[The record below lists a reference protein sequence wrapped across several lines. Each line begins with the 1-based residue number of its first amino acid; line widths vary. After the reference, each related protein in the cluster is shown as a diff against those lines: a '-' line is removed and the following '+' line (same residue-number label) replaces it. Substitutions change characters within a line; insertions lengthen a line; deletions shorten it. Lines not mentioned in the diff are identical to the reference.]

1 MTPKRCPRAR
11 RGTAVLAMI
20 AVTAA
25 SALFGEPAS
34 ADPVPVPIPQTALT
48 DRAFG
53 QVAETHLQGADR
65 ITAAVLSAEFVQWHR
80 LHPTATAEQ
89 AQTQLTTRR
98 QLLDD
103 SLTAFDLLL
112 PEQDLLLKSVDI
124 LLGAPGGDTRT
135 SPEITGLIGAVIGKT
150 VEAWDTREELA
161 SGALRTAQ
169 WLRGRDDALATVWSA
184 IRQAAAASAPVA
196 TAWNAVLGEPFGVD
210 ITSGYQEL
218 SQDPGLSHV
227 DLAAILAL
235 QGDPAAFVAAAKQQL
250 AALHA
255 QLLGLS
261 LEIRLEIGENNQK
274 CPPEG
279 PPSAA
284 CTAAAKKAAE
294 DRDKDRQ
301 QTISD
306 IKAGVGMVSTLI
318 GFADPDAGKKSKVIG
333 EAVLTT
339 ISAIS
344 KYAAAITGRGLAG
357 SIFSTATLAM
367 TGNIFGAVM
376 SVVGLFGSSAPSL
389 DSQILAQV
397 KALRDEVRA
406 LGDEMRASFARVEAQ
421 INTVY
426 ANMMAQ
432 FDKLNAA
439 IAGNTAQI
447 TLVQQQVAQLGLRL
461 EDIAAT
467 VLAAIGDA
475 TLHDARADINKYLGY
490 RENFGQPIP
499 TYNEFVGPENEFH
512 LTATQ
517 LASGAAFVVPTTD
530 ADNPAIDPTT
540 VLNSF
545 GEARSINYLARV
557 ASGRD
562 PSMVE
567 PSTPVG
573 NPTVWNLGAQ
583 AYAMLMLQNP
593 TYAAQVSTG
602 RAAQIEAEGTRI
614 AGLAASFGRP
624 ANGNANGL
632 ITGLVDEYVGATNE
646 LSTALA
652 AVRTN
657 EVQARYEPDANGVQV
672 RTLKNYDL
680 FWDTDKPLAPA
691 PAKADEATVPS
702 CGGSRQIDRPGNV
715 RYDLM
720 SNVVRA
726 LQYAYTPRLDE
737 PPAGVRELPEVGHC
751 YTPSWVYTRTTGY
764 GTGVIRH
771 YGKLRL
777 QIHSRFR
784 LNSNAAWQNSR
795 TADYTWPDEQVYQV
809 DCELFNCD
817 SETTPDQALTQKWPT
832 GRYAFASA
840 ATATNNTALDTTLT
854 PTLRGFLQARQKL
867 MYDRVRD
874 QSTQV
879 SGSIPTAL
887 KKVNTAARLLQAY
900 TRLGLPNALD
910 SDDVLSANLFGQY
923 QLPVNMPTDA
933 KIGNAYARA
942 SGNYTLCGPTPCPL
956 DLSRPLRDQVSLKVP
971 CEPAVDSSNLPG
983 DPLGDC
989 LITSARSRANALMQ
1003 RYEVW
1008 ADQMTAGLHHERVP
1022 WLNDTLVGLRI
1033 TTRLSHAS

>member
-34 ADPVPVPIPQTALT
+34 ADPVPVPVPQTALT

-80 LHPTATAEQ
+80 LHPNATAEQ
-89 AQTQLTTRR
+89 AQTQLTTRK
-98 QLLDD
+98 QLLDS

-389 DSQILAQV
+389 DAQILAQV

-614 AGLAASFGRP
+614 ADLAASFGRP

-652 AVRTN
+652 ALRTN

-672 RTLKNYDL
+672 KTLKNYDL

-691 PAKADEATVPS
+691 PAKPDEATVPS

-795 TADYTWPDEQVYQV
+795 TADYTWPDEQVYQI

-840 ATATNNTALDTTLT
+840 ATATTNTALDTTLT

-879 SGSIPTAL
+879 SGPIPTAL

-956 DLSRPLRDQVSLKVP
+956 DPSRPLRDQVSLKVP

-1022 WLNDTLVGLRI
+1022 WMNDTLVGLRI

>member
-1 MTPKRCPRAR
+1 MTPKRPSRTRCGA
-11 RGTAVLAMI
+11 AVVAMI

-25 SALFGEPAS
+25 SALVAAPAAAS
-34 ADPVPVPIPQTALT
+34 PVSIPQATLT
-48 DRAFG
+48 ERAFG
-53 QVAETHLQGADR
+53 QVTEIHIRGADR
-65 ITAAVLSAEFVQWHR
+65 IKTAVLSAEFVQWHR
-80 LHPTATAEQ
+80 LHPNATAEQ
-89 AQTQLTTRR
+89 AQTQLTARK
-98 QLLDD
+98 QLLDS
-103 SLTAFDLLL
+103 SLTAFDLLV
-112 PEQDLLLKSVDI
+112 PEQDLVLKSVDVLI
-124 LLGAPGGDTRT
+124 GAPGGDTRT
-135 SPEITGLIGAVIGKT
+135 SPEINGLIGAVIGKA
-150 VEAWDTREELA
+150 VEPWDTREELA

-169 WLRGRDDALATVWSA
+169 WLRGRDDALTGVWSA
-184 IRQAAAASAPVA
+184 VRQAGAASAPIA
-196 TAWNAVLGEPFGVD
+196 TAWNAVLGAPFGVD
-210 ITSGYQEL
+210 VTSTYDEL
-218 SQDPGLSHV
+218 KGDPGLSLV
-227 DLAAILAL
+227 DLDAILAL
-235 QGDPAAFVAAAKQQL
+235 QGDPVAYVAAAKQQL
-250 AALHA
+250 GSLHA

-261 LEIRLEIGENNQK
+261 VEIRLEIGDNNRK

-279 PPSAA
+279 PPSAE

-294 DRDKDRQ
+294 DRDKGRQ

-306 IKAGVGMVSTLI
+306 IKAGVGMVSTII

-367 TGNIFGAVM
+367 TGNVFGAVM
-376 SVVGLFGSSAPSL
+376 SIVGLFGSSAPSL
-389 DSQILAQV
+389 DQQILAQV

-406 LGDEMRASFARVEAQ
+406 LGNEMRASFARVEAQ

-475 TLHDARADINKYLGY
+475 TLHDARADINQYIGY
-490 RENFGQPIP
+490 QENFGQPIP
-499 TYNEFVGPENEFH
+499 TYSEFVGPENEFH
-512 LTATQ
+512 LTSTQ
-517 LASGAAFVVPTTD
+517 LASGAAFVVPKTD
-530 ADNPAIDPTT
+530 ADNPALDPTT

-545 GEARSINYLARV
+545 GEARSINYLARL

-567 PSTPVG
+567 PATPVG

-583 AYAMLMLQNP
+583 AYSMLMLQNP
-593 TYAAQVSTG
+593 TYAAQVSVG
-602 RAAQIEAEGTRI
+602 RPAQIEAEGTRI
-614 AGLAASFGRP
+614 ADLAASFGQP
-624 ANGNANGL
+624 VDGNANSL
-632 ITGLVDEYVGATNE
+632 ITGLLNEYVAATNE
-646 LSTALA
+646 LSSALA
-652 AVRTN
+652 AFRTN
-657 EVQARYEPDANGVQV
+657 EVQVRWEPDANGVQV
-672 RTLKNYDL
+672 KTPKTYDL
-680 FWDTDKPLAPA
+680 FWDTDKPLAAA
-691 PAKADEATVPS
+691 PAKADEATVVS
-702 CGGSRQIDRPGNV
+702 CSGTRQIDRPSNV

-726 LQYAYTPRLDE
+726 LQYAYTPRAGE
-737 PPAGVRELPEVGHC
+737 PPAGVRELPEVGYC
-751 YTPSWVYTRTTGY
+751 YTPSWVHTRTTGY
-764 GTGVIRH
+764 DTGVIRY

-784 LNSNAAWQNSR
+784 LNSTAAWQNSR
-795 TADYTWPDEQVYQV
+795 TADYTWPTEQVYQI
-809 DCELFNCD
+809 DCEQFNCD
-817 SETTPDQALTQKWPT
+817 SETTPEQGLTQKWPS
-832 GRYAFASA
+832 GRSTFAIA
-840 ATATNNTALDTTLT
+840 ATAVDNTALDASLT
-854 PTLRGFLQARQKL
+854 PTLRGFLQTRQKS

-874 QSTQV
+874 VSTQV
-879 SGSIPTAL
+879 SGPVPSAL
-887 KKVNTAARLLQAY
+887 KKMNTSARLLQAY

-923 QLPVNMPTDA
+923 QIPVNMPTDA
-933 KIGNAYARA
+933 KVGNAYAKA
-942 SGNYTLCGPTPCPL
+942 GGNYALCESAPCSP
-956 DLSRPLRDQVSLKVP
+956 DPSRPLRDQVSLKLP

-989 LITSARSRANALMQ
+989 LVTSARSRAAALLQ

-1008 ADQMTAGLHHERVP
+1008 ADQMTAGLHRERVP
-1022 WLNDTLVGLRI
+1022 WMNDTITGLRI
-1033 TTRLSHAS
+1033 TTRLTHAN

>member
-1 MTPKRCPRAR
+1 
-11 RGTAVLAMI
+11 MI

-25 SALFGEPAS
+25 SVLFGEPA
-34 ADPVPVPIPQTALT
+34 AANPVPVPQAALT

-53 QVAETHLQGADR
+53 QVTEIHIQGADR
-65 ITAAVLSAEFVQWHR
+65 IKTAALSAEFVQWHR
-80 LHPTATAEQ
+80 LHPNTTAEQ
-89 AQTQLTTRR
+89 AQAQLTARK
-98 QLLDD
+98 QLLDG
-103 SLTAFDLLL
+103 SLTTFDLLV
-112 PEQDLLLKSVDI
+112 PEQDLVLKSVDI

-135 SPEITGLIGAVIGKT
+135 SPEITGLVGAVIGKT
-150 VEAWDTREELA
+150 VEPWDTREELA

-169 WLRGRDDALATVWSA
+169 WLRGRDDALAAVWSA
-184 IRQAAAASAPVA
+184 VRQAGAASVPFA
-196 TAWNAVLGEPFGVD
+196 TAWNTVLGEPFGVD
-210 ITSGYQEL
+210 VTSTYEEL
-218 SQDPGLSHV
+218 KADPGLSHV
-227 DLAAILAL
+227 DLDAILAL
-235 QGDPAAFVAAAKQQL
+235 QGDSAAYIAAAKQQL
-250 AALHA
+250 GSLHA
-255 QLLGLS
+255 QLLSLS
-261 LEIRLEIGENNQK
+261 LEIRLEIGDNNRK

-294 DRDKDRQ
+294 DRDKERQ

-306 IKAGVGMVSTLI
+306 IKAGVGMVSTII
-318 GFADPDAGKKSKVIG
+318 GFADAGAGKKAKVIG

-376 SVVGLFGSSAPSL
+376 SIVGLFGSNTPSL
-389 DSQILAQV
+389 DQQILDQV

-406 LGDEMRASFARVEAQ
+406 LGNEMRASFARVEAQ

-475 TLHDARADINKYLGY
+475 ILHDARADINQYIGYL
-490 RENFGQPIP
+490 ENFGQPIP
-499 TYNEFVGPENEFH
+499 TFGEFLGPENEFH
-512 LTATQ
+512 LASTL
-517 LASGAAFVVPTTD
+517 LASGSAFVVPKTD
-530 ADNPAIDPTT
+530 ADNPALDPTN

-545 GEARSINYLARV
+545 GEARSINYLARI

-562 PSMVE
+562 PSIVE
-567 PSTPVG
+567 PATPVG

-593 TYAAQVSTG
+593 TYAAQVSAG
-602 RAAQIEAEGTRI
+602 RAAQIEAEGERI
-614 AGLAASFGRP
+614 ADLAASFGQP
-624 ANGNANGL
+624 VNGNANSL
-632 ITGLVDEYVGATNE
+632 ITGLVNEYVAATNE

-652 AVRTN
+652 AFRTN
-657 EVQARYEPDANGVQV
+657 EIQFRWEPDANGVQ
-672 RTLKNYDL
+672 RKTAKTYDL
-680 FWDTDKPLAPA
+680 FWDTNKPLAPT
-691 PAKADEATVPS
+691 PAKADDAKVPS
-702 CGGSRQIDRPGNV
+702 CSGTAQIDRPTNV

-720 SNVVRA
+720 SNVVRM
-726 LQYAYTPRLDE
+726 LRYAYAPRLEE
-737 PPAGVRELPEVGHC
+737 PPANVQELPEVGYC
-751 YTPSWVYTRTTGY
+751 YTPSWVHTRTEGL
-764 GTGVIRH
+764 GTGVLRF

-784 LNSNAAWQNSR
+784 LNPTAAWQNSR
-795 TADYTWPDEQVYQV
+795 TTDYTWADEQVYQV
-809 DCELFNCD
+809 DCETFSCD
-817 SETTPDQALTQKWPT
+817 RVTTPEQGLAQKWPT
-832 GRYAFASA
+832 GRSTFSVSA
-840 ATATNNTALDTTLT
+840 TSTNNAALDASLT
-854 PTLRGFLQARQKL
+854 STLRGFLQARQKS
-867 MYDRVRD
+867 MYDRVRELT
-874 QSTQV
+874 TQV
-879 SGSIPTAL
+879 SGPVPTAL
-887 KKVNTAARLLQAY
+887 KKMNTAARLLQAY

-923 QLPVNMPTDA
+923 QIPVNMPADA
-933 KIGNAYARA
+933 KVGNAYAKA
-942 SGNYTLCGPTPCPL
+942 GENYALCGNSPCSL
-956 DLSRPLRDQVSLKVP
+956 DPSRPLRDQVSLKVP
-971 CEPAVDSSNLPG
+971 CEPAVNSSNLPG

-989 LITSARSRANALMQ
+989 LVTSARSRAAALMQ

-1008 ADQMTAGLHHERVP
+1008 ADQMTAGLHRERVP
-1022 WLNDTLVGLRI
+1022 WLNDTLTGLRI
-1033 TTRLSHAS
+1033 TMRLTHAI

>member
-1 MTPKRCPRAR
+1 MTIKRFSRAR
-11 RGTAVLAMI
+11 RGVAVATVV

-25 SALFGEPAS
+25 GVLSGVPAS
-34 ADPVPVPIPQTALT
+34 ADPVPVPIPQATLT

-53 QVAETHLQGADR
+53 QVAESHIQGADR
-65 ITAAVLSAEFVQWHR
+65 IRTAVLSAEFVQWHR
-80 LHPTATAEQ
+80 LHPNVTAAQ
-89 AQTQLTTRR
+89 AQTHLTARK
-98 QLLDD
+98 QLLDS
-103 SLTAFDLLL
+103 SLTAFDRLV

-135 SPEITGLIGAVIGKT
+135 SPEVTGLVGAVIGRS
-150 VEAWDTREELA
+150 VEPWDTREELA

-169 WLRGRDDALATVWSA
+169 WLRGRDDALAAVWSA
-184 IRQAAAASAPVA
+184 VRQSGAADVPVA
-196 TAWNAVLGEPFGVD
+196 TAWNAVLGAPFGVD
-210 ITSGYQEL
+210 VTSTYEQL
-218 SQDPGLSHV
+218 TADPGLSRV
-227 DLAAILAL
+227 DLDAILAL
-235 QGDPAAFVAAAKQQL
+235 QGDSVAYVAAAKQQL
-250 AALHA
+250 ASLHA

-261 LEIRLEIGENNQK
+261 LEVRLEIGENNSK

-279 PPSAA
+279 PPSAE

-294 DRDKDRQ
+294 DRDKERQ

-306 IKAGVGMVSTLI
+306 IKAGMGMVSTVI

-367 TGNIFGAVM
+367 TGNVFGAMM
-376 SVVGLFGSSAPSL
+376 SVVGLFGSSGPSL
-389 DSQILAQV
+389 DQQILAQV

-439 IAGNTAQI
+439 IAGNTAQL

-467 VLAAIGDA
+467 VLTAIGDA
-475 TLHDARADINKYLGY
+475 TLHDARSDINQYVGYL
-490 RENFGQPIP
+490 ENFGQPIP
-499 TYNEFVGPENEFH
+499 TYGEFVGPENEFH
-512 LTATQ
+512 LAATQ
-517 LASGAAFVVPTTD
+517 LASGAAFVVPRTD
-530 ADNPAIDPTT
+530 ADNPALDPTN

-545 GEARSINYLARV
+545 GEARSINYLARI

-562 PSMVE
+562 PSIVE
-567 PSTPVG
+567 PATPVG

-583 AYAMLMLQNP
+583 AYAMVMLQNP
-593 TYAAQVSTG
+593 TYAAQVSAS

-614 AGLAASFGRP
+614 ADLAASFGRP
-624 ANGNANGL
+624 VDGNANGL
-632 ITGLVDEYVGATNE
+632 ITGLVNEYVAATNE
-646 LSTALA
+646 VSTALA

-657 EVQARYEPDANGVQV
+657 EAQVRWEPDANGVQV
-672 RTLKNYDL
+672 RTPKNYDL
-680 FWDTDKPLAPA
+680 FWDTDKPLAAA
-691 PAKADEATVPS
+691 PAKTDEATVPACS
-702 CGGSRQIDRPGNV
+702 GTRQIDRPSNV

-726 LQYAYTPRLDE
+726 LHHAYTPRAGE
-737 PPAGVRELPEVGHC
+737 PPAGVRELPEVGYC

-784 LNSNAAWQNSR
+784 LNPGAAWQNSR

-817 SETTPDQALTQKWPT
+817 SETTPEQGLTQKWQS
-832 GRYAFASA
+832 GRYAFASG
-840 ATATNNTALDTTLT
+840 ATATPNTALDATLT
-854 PTLRGFLQARQKL
+854 TTLRGFLQARQKS
-867 MYDRVRD
+867 MYDRVREL
-874 QSTQV
+874 STQV
-879 SGSIPTAL
+879 SGPVPAAL
-887 KKVNTAARLLQAY
+887 KKMNTAARLLQAY

-923 QLPVNMPTDA
+923 QVPVNMPADA
-933 KIGNAYARA
+933 KVTNAYTKAA
-942 SGNYTLCGPTPCPL
+942 DTYATCGSPPCAL
-956 DLSRPLRDQVSLKVP
+956 DPSRPLRDQVSLKLP
-971 CEPAVDSSNLPG
+971 CEPAVDASNLPG

-989 LITSARSRANALMQ
+989 LVTSARSRAATLIQ

-1008 ADQMTAGLHHERVP
+1008 ADQMTAGLHRERVP
-1022 WLNDTLVGLRI
+1022 WMNDTIMGLRI
-1033 TTRLSHAS
+1033 TTRLTHAN

>member
-34 ADPVPVPIPQTALT
+34 ADHVPIPQTALT

-517 LASGAAFVVPTTD
+517 LASGAAFVVPATD

-614 AGLAASFGRP
+614 ADLAASFGRP
-624 ANGNANGL
+624 ANGNANSL

-652 AVRTN
+652 ALRTN

-840 ATATNNTALDTTLT
+840 ATAINNTALDTTLT

>member
-1 MTPKRCPRAR
+1 
-11 RGTAVLAMI
+11 MI

-25 SALFGEPAS
+25 SVLFGEPAS
-34 ADPVPVPIPQTALT
+34 ADPVPVPIPQAALT

-53 QVAETHLQGADR
+53 QVAEIHIQGAAR
-65 ITAAVLSAEFVQWHR
+65 IKTAVLSAEFVQWHR
-80 LHPTATAEQ
+80 LHPNATAKQ
-89 AQTQLTTRR
+89 VQTQLTTRQ
-98 QLLDD
+98 QLLDN
-103 SLTAFDLLL
+103 SLTAFDVLL

-135 SPEITGLIGAVIGKT
+135 SPEITGLVGAVIGRT
-150 VEAWDTREELA
+150 VEPWDTREELA

-169 WLRGRDDALATVWSA
+169 WLRGRDDALAAVWSA
-184 IRQAAAASAPVA
+184 VRQAGAANAPFA
-196 TAWNAVLGEPFGVD
+196 DAWNAVLGEPFGVD
-210 ITSGYQEL
+210 VTNTYDEL
-218 SQDPGLSHV
+218 TQDPGFSQV
-227 DLAAILAL
+227 DLDAILAL
-235 QGDPAAFVAAAKQQL
+235 QGDSVAYVAAAKQQL
-250 AALHA
+250 ASLHA
-255 QLLGLS
+255 RLLGLS
-261 LEIRLEIGENNQK
+261 LEIRLEIGGNNQK

-294 DRDKDRQ
+294 ERDKDRQ

-306 IKAGVGMVSTLI
+306 IKAGVGMVSTII

-344 KYAAAITGRGLAG
+344 TYAAAITGRGLAG

-376 SVVGLFGSSAPSL
+376 SVVGLFGSNTPSL
-389 DSQILAQV
+389 DAQILAQV

-475 TLHDARADINKYLGY
+475 TLHDARADINQYIGYL
-490 RENFGQPIP
+490 ENYGQPIP
-499 TYNEFVGPENEFH
+499 TYGEFVGPENEFH

-517 LASGAAFVVPTTD
+517 LASGAAFVVPRTD
-530 ADNPAIDPTT
+530 ADNPAVDPTT

-545 GEARSINYLARV
+545 GEARSINYLARI

-583 AYAMLMLQNP
+583 AYAMVMLQNP

-614 AGLAASFGRP
+614 ADLAASFGRP
-624 ANGNANGL
+624 VDGNANSL
-632 ITGLVDEYVGATNE
+632 ISGLVDEYVAATNE

-652 AVRTN
+652 AFRRNEIQVRW
-657 EVQARYEPDANGVQV
+657 EPDANGVQV
-672 RTLKNYDL
+672 KTLKNYDL
-680 FWDTDKPLAPA
+680 FWDTDKTLAPA
-691 PAKADEATVPS
+691 PATADEATVPS
-702 CGGSRQIDRPGNV
+702 CGGSRQIDRPSNV

-720 SNVVRA
+720 SPMVRT
-726 LQYAYTPRLDE
+726 LQYAYTPRPDE
-737 PPAGVRELPEVGHC
+737 PPAGVRELPEVGYC
-751 YTPSWVYTRTTGY
+751 YTPSWVHTRTTGY
-764 GTGVIRH
+764 GTGVVRY

-784 LNSNAAWQNSR
+784 LSPTAAWQNSR
-795 TADYTWPDEQVYQV
+795 TADYTWPDEQVYRI

-817 SETTPDQALTQKWPT
+817 SETTPEQGLTSKWPS

-840 ATATNNTALDTTLT
+840 ATATNNTALDTELT
-854 PTLRGFLQARQKL
+854 PTLRGFLQARQKS

-879 SGSIPTAL
+879 SGSVPAAL
-887 KKVNTAARLLQAY
+887 KKLNTAARLLQAY

-923 QLPVNMPTDA
+923 QIPVNMPTDA

-942 SGNYTLCGPTPCPL
+942 SGNYALCGPSPCPL
-956 DLSRPLRDQVSLKVP
+956 DPSRPLRDQVSLKLP
-971 CEPAVDSSNLPG
+971 CEAAVDASNLPG

-989 LITSARSRANALMQ
+989 LIASARSRAVALMQ
-1003 RYEVW
+1003 RYDVW

-1022 WLNDTLVGLRI
+1022 WLNDTLLGLRI
-1033 TTRLSHAS
+1033 TTRLTHPN

>member
-1 MTPKRCPRAR
+1 MTPTRSTRTR

-65 ITAAVLSAEFVQWHR
+65 ITVAVLSAEFVQWHR
-80 LHPTATAEQ
+80 LHPNATAEQ
-89 AQTQLTTRR
+89 AQTQLTIRK
-98 QLLDD
+98 QLLDS
-103 SLTAFDLLL
+103 SLTAFDRLL

-135 SPEITGLIGAVIGKT
+135 SPEITSLVGAVIGKT

-184 IRQAAAASAPVA
+184 IRQAATANAPVA

-227 DLAAILAL
+227 DLAVILAL
-235 QGDPAAFVAAAKQQL
+235 QGDSTAFVAAAKQQL

-306 IKAGVGMVSTLI
+306 VKAGVGMVSTLI

-389 DSQILAQV
+389 DAQILAQV

-490 RENFGQPIP
+490 LENFGQPIP

-512 LTATQ
+512 LAATQ

-573 NPTVWNLGAQ
+573 NPAVWNLGAQ
-583 AYAMLMLQNP
+583 AYAMVMLQNP

-614 AGLAASFGRP
+614 ADLAASFGRP
-624 ANGNANGL
+624 ANGNANSL

-657 EVQARYEPDANGVQV
+657 EIQVRYEPDANGVQV
-672 RTLKNYDL
+672 RTPKNYDL

-691 PAKADEATVPS
+691 PTKPDEATVPS
-702 CGGSRQIDRPGNV
+702 CAGSRQIDRPGNV

-751 YTPSWVYTRTTGY
+751 YTPSWVYTRSTGW
-764 GTGVIRH
+764 GTGVVRH

-795 TADYTWPDEQVYQV
+795 TADYTWPDEQVYQI

-817 SETTPDQALTQKWPT
+817 SETTPEQGLTQKWPT
-832 GRYAFASA
+832 GRYAFAGA
-840 ATATNNTALDTTLT
+840 ATATDNTALDTTLT

-874 QSTQV
+874 QSTQL
-879 SGSIPTAL
+879 SGSVPTAL

-900 TRLGLPNALD
+900 TRLGLPHALD

-942 SGNYTLCGPTPCPL
+942 SGNYTLCGSAPCPL
-956 DLSRPLRDQVSLKVP
+956 DPSRPLRDQVSLKVP

-1022 WLNDTLVGLRI
+1022 WMNDTLVGLRI
-1033 TTRLSHAS
+1033 TTRLTHSN

>member
-1 MTPKRCPRAR
+1 MTPTRSTRTR
-11 RGTAVLAMI
+11 RGTAVLALI

-25 SALFGEPAS
+25 GALFGEPAS

-80 LHPTATAEQ
+80 LHPNVTAEQ
-89 AQTQLTTRR
+89 AQTQLTNRK
-98 QLLDD
+98 QLLDS
-103 SLTAFDLLL
+103 SLTAFDRLL

-135 SPEITGLIGAVIGKT
+135 SPEITGLVGAVIGKT

-196 TAWNAVLGEPFGVD
+196 TAWNAVLGEAFGVD
-210 ITSGYQEL
+210 ITSGYQDL

-235 QGDPAAFVAAAKQQL
+235 QGDSTAFVAAAKQQL

-306 IKAGVGMVSTLI
+306 VKAGVGMVSTLI

-389 DSQILAQV
+389 DAQILAQV

-490 RENFGQPIP
+490 LENFGQPIP

-512 LTATQ
+512 LAATQ

-573 NPTVWNLGAQ
+573 NPAVWNLGAQ
-583 AYAMLMLQNP
+583 AYAMVMLQNP

-614 AGLAASFGRP
+614 ADLAASFGRP
-624 ANGNANGL
+624 ANGNANSL

-657 EVQARYEPDANGVQV
+657 EIQVRYEPDANGVQV
-672 RTLKNYDL
+672 RTPKNYDL

-691 PAKADEATVPS
+691 PTKPDEATVPS
-702 CGGSRQIDRPGNV
+702 CAGSRQIDRPGNV

-751 YTPSWVYTRTTGY
+751 YTPSWVYTRSTGW
-764 GTGVIRH
+764 GTGVVRH

-795 TADYTWPDEQVYQV
+795 TADYTWPDEQVYQI

-817 SETTPDQALTQKWPT
+817 SETTPEQGLTQKWPT

-840 ATATNNTALDTTLT
+840 ATATDNTALDTTLT

-874 QSTQV
+874 QSTQL
-879 SGSIPTAL
+879 SGSVPTAL

-900 TRLGLPNALD
+900 TRLGLPHALD
-910 SDDVLSANLFGQY
+910 ADDVLSANLFGQY

-942 SGNYTLCGPTPCPL
+942 SGNYTLCGSAPCPL
-956 DLSRPLRDQVSLKVP
+956 DPSRPLRDQVSLKVP

-1022 WLNDTLVGLRI
+1022 WMNDTLVGLRI
-1033 TTRLSHAS
+1033 TTRLTHSN

>member
-1 MTPKRCPRAR
+1 MTPTRSTRTR

-65 ITAAVLSAEFVQWHR
+65 ITVAVLSAEFVQWHR
-80 LHPTATAEQ
+80 LHPNATAEQ
-89 AQTQLTTRR
+89 AQTQLTTRK
-98 QLLDD
+98 QLLDS
-103 SLTAFDLLL
+103 SLTAFDRLL

-135 SPEITGLIGAVIGKT
+135 SPEITGLVGAVIGKT

-184 IRQAAAASAPVA
+184 IRQAAAANAPVA

-227 DLAAILAL
+227 DLAVILAL
-235 QGDPAAFVAAAKQQL
+235 QGDSTAFVAAAKQQL

-306 IKAGVGMVSTLI
+306 VKAGVGMVSTLI
-318 GFADPDAGKKSKVIG
+318 GFADPDAGKKSKVMG

-389 DSQILAQV
+389 DAQILAQV

-490 RENFGQPIP
+490 LENFGQPIP

-512 LTATQ
+512 LAATQ

-573 NPTVWNLGAQ
+573 NPAVWNLGAQ
-583 AYAMLMLQNP
+583 AYAMVMLQNP

-614 AGLAASFGRP
+614 ADLAASFGRP
-624 ANGNANGL
+624 ANGNANSL

-657 EVQARYEPDANGVQV
+657 EIQVRYEPDANGVQV
-672 RTLKNYDL
+672 RTPKNYDL

-691 PAKADEATVPS
+691 PTKPDEATVPS
-702 CGGSRQIDRPGNV
+702 CAGSRQIDRPGNV

-751 YTPSWVYTRTTGY
+751 YTPSWVYTRSTGW
-764 GTGVIRH
+764 GTGVVRH

-795 TADYTWPDEQVYQV
+795 TADYTWPDEQVYQI

-817 SETTPDQALTQKWPT
+817 SETTPEQGLTQKWPT

-840 ATATNNTALDTTLT
+840 ATATDNTALDTTLT

-874 QSTQV
+874 QSTQL
-879 SGSIPTAL
+879 SGSVPTAL

-900 TRLGLPNALD
+900 TRLGLPHALD
-910 SDDVLSANLFGQY
+910 ADDVLSANLFGQY

-942 SGNYTLCGPTPCPL
+942 SGNYTLCGSAPCPL
-956 DLSRPLRDQVSLKVP
+956 DPSRPLRDQVSLKVP

-1022 WLNDTLVGLRI
+1022 WMNDTLVGLRI
-1033 TTRLSHAS
+1033 TTRLTHSN

>member
-1 MTPKRCPRAR
+1 MTIKRSTRTR
-11 RGTAVLAMI
+11 RGTAVVAMI

-25 SALFGEPAS
+25 GVLFGEPAS
-34 ADPVPVPIPQTALT
+34 ADPVPVPIPQAALT

-53 QVAETHLQGADR
+53 QVAEIHFQGADR
-65 ITAAVLSAEFVQWHR
+65 IKAVVLSAEFVQWHR
-80 LHPTATAEQ
+80 LHPNATAGQ
-89 AQTQLTTRR
+89 AQTQLTARK
-98 QLLDD
+98 QLLDS
-103 SLTAFDLLL
+103 SLTAYDLLV
-112 PEQDLLLKSVDI
+112 PEQDLLLRSVDI

-135 SPEITGLIGAVIGKT
+135 SPEITGLVGAVIGKT
-150 VEAWDTREELA
+150 VEPWDTREELA

-169 WLRGRDDALATVWSA
+169 WLRGRDDALAAVWSA
-184 IRQAAAASAPVA
+184 VRQAGAGSAPVA
-196 TAWNAVLGEPFGVD
+196 TAWNTVLGAPAGVD
-210 ITSGYQEL
+210 VTNTYEEL
-218 SQDPGLSHV
+218 TQDPGLSHV
-227 DLAAILAL
+227 DLDAILAL
-235 QGDPAAFVAAAKQQL
+235 RDDPVAYVAAAKQQL
-250 AALHA
+250 ASLHA

-261 LEIRLEIGENNQK
+261 LEIRLEIGENNRK

-279 PPSAA
+279 PPSAE
-284 CTAAAKKAAE
+284 CTAAARKAAE
-294 DRDKDRQ
+294 DRDKARQ

-306 IKAGVGMVSTLI
+306 VKAGVGMVSTII

-344 KYAAAITGRGLAG
+344 KYAAAIAGRGLAG

-376 SVVGLFGSSAPSL
+376 SIVGLFGSSGPSL
-389 DSQILAQV
+389 DAQILAQV

-475 TLHDARADINKYLGY
+475 TLHDARADINQYIGYL
-490 RENFGQPIP
+490 ENFGQPIP
-499 TYNEFVGPENEFH
+499 TYGEFVGPENEFH

-517 LASGAAFVVPTTD
+517 LASGSAFVVPRTD
-530 ADNPAIDPTT
+530 ADNPALDPTT

-562 PSMVE
+562 PSMAE
-567 PSTPVG
+567 PATPVG

-583 AYAMLMLQNP
+583 AYSMLLLQNP
-593 TYAAQVSTG
+593 TYAAQVSTS

-614 AGLAASFGRP
+614 ADLAASFGRP
-624 ANGNANGL
+624 VDGNANSLIRGL
-632 ITGLVDEYVGATNE
+632 IDEYVAATNE

-652 AVRTN
+652 AFRTN
-657 EVQARYEPDANGVQV
+657 EIQARWEPDANGVQV
-672 RTLKNYDL
+672 KVLKNYDL

-691 PAKADEATVPS
+691 PTKVDEATVPA
-702 CGGSRQIDRPGNV
+702 CDGSRQIDRPSNV

-720 SNVVRA
+720 SNMVQT
-726 LQYAYTPRLDE
+726 LQYAYTPRLGE
-737 PPAGVRELPEVGHC
+737 PPAGVRELPEVGYC
-751 YTPSWVYTRTTGY
+751 YTPSWVHTRTTDNG
-764 GTGVIRH
+764 GVIRS

-784 LNSNAAWQNSR
+784 LNSSTAWQNSR
-795 TADYTWPDEQVYQV
+795 TADYTWPGEQVYHV
-809 DCELFNCD
+809 YCEFFSCNN
-817 SETTPDQALTQKWPT
+817 ETTPEQALTQKWPS

-840 ATATNNTALDTTLT
+840 ATAINNTALDTSLT
-854 PTLRGFLQARQKL
+854 PTLRGFLQARQKSL
-867 MYDRVRD
+867 YDRVREL
-874 QSTQV
+874 STQV
-879 SGSIPTAL
+879 NGPVPTAL
-887 KKVNTAARLLQAY
+887 KKMNTSARLLQAY

-923 QLPVNMPTDA
+923 QIPVNMPTDA
-933 KIGNAYARA
+933 KIGNAYAEA
-942 SGNYTLCGPTPCPL
+942 GGNYALCGPAPCSP
-956 DLSRPLRDQVSLKVP
+956 DTSRPLRDQVSLKLP

-989 LITSARSRANALMQ
+989 LVTSARSRANALTQ
-1003 RYEVW
+1003 RYETW
-1008 ADQMTAGLHHERVP
+1008 ADQMTAGLHRERVP
-1022 WLNDTLVGLRI
+1022 WLNDTLTGLRI
-1033 TTRLSHAS
+1033 TTRLTHAN

>member
-1 MTPKRCPRAR
+1 MTTKRSTRTR

-25 SALFGEPAS
+25 SVLFGEPAS
-34 ADPVPVPIPQTALT
+34 ADPVPVPVPQATLT

-53 QVAETHLQGADR
+53 QVAEIHLQGAAR
-65 ITAAVLSAEFVQWHR
+65 IRTVVLSAEFVQWHR
-80 LHPTATAEQ
+80 LHPNATAEQ
-89 AQTQLTTRR
+89 AQTQLTTRQ
-98 QLLDD
+98 QLLDS
-103 SLTAFDLLL
+103 SLTTFDLLL

-124 LLGAPGGDTRT
+124 LLGTPGGDTRT
-135 SPEITGLIGAVIGKT
+135 APEITGLVGSVIGKT
-150 VEAWDTREELA
+150 VEPWDTREELA

-169 WLRGRDDALATVWSA
+169 WLRGRDDALAAVWSA
-184 IRQAAAASAPVA
+184 IRQAGAASAPVA
-196 TAWNAVLGEPFGVD
+196 TAWNAVLGAPIGVD
-210 ITSGYQEL
+210 ITSTYEEL
-218 SQDPGLSHV
+218 REDPGLSHV
-227 DLAAILAL
+227 DLDAILAL
-235 QGDPAAFVAAAKQQL
+235 RGDSVAYVAAAKQQL
-250 AALHA
+250 ASLHA

-261 LEIRLEIGENNQK
+261 LEIRLEIGENNSK

-279 PPSAA
+279 PPSAT

-294 DRDKDRQ
+294 DRDKARQ

-306 IKAGVGMVSTLI
+306 IKAGVGMVSTII

-367 TGNIFGAVM
+367 TGNVFGAVM
-376 SVVGLFGSSAPSL
+376 SIVGLFGSSGPSL
-389 DSQILAQV
+389 DAQILAQV

-475 TLHDARADINKYLGY
+475 TLHDARADINKYVGY
-490 RENFGQPIP
+490 LENFGQPIP

-512 LTATQ
+512 LASTQ
-517 LASGAAFVVPTTD
+517 LASGAAFVVPRTD
-530 ADNPAIDPTT
+530 ADNPAVDPTT

-545 GEARSINYLARV
+545 GEARSINYLARI
-557 ASGRD
+557 ANGRD
-562 PSMVE
+562 PSMAE

-593 TYAAQVSTG
+593 TYAAQVSAG

-614 AGLAASFGRP
+614 ADLAASFGRP
-624 ANGNANGL
+624 ANGNANSL
-632 ITGLVDEYVGATNE
+632 ITGLVNDYVAATNE
-646 LSTALA
+646 LSTALRA
-652 AVRTN
+652 FRSN
-657 EVQARYEPDANGVQV
+657 EVQVRYEPDANGVQV
-672 RTLKNYDL
+672 KTLKDYDL
-680 FWDTDKPLAPA
+680 FWDTDRPLAPA
-691 PAKADEATVPS
+691 PPKVDEATVPS
-702 CGGSRQIDRPGNV
+702 CEGSRQIERPSNV
-715 RYDLM
+715 RYELM
-720 SNVVRA
+720 SNMVRA
-726 LQYAYTPRLDE
+726 LQYSYTPRHDE
-737 PPAGVRELPEVGHC
+737 PPAGVRELPEVGYC
-751 YTPSWVYTRTTGY
+751 YTPSWVHTRTTGN
-764 GTGVIRH
+764 GSGVIRS

-784 LNSNAAWQNSR
+784 LNSSAAWQNSR

-809 DCELFNCD
+809 YCEFFSCS
-817 SETTPDQALTQKWPT
+817 SETTPEQALTQKWPS
-832 GRYAFASA
+832 GRYAFASG
-840 ATATNNTALDTTLT
+840 ATAVNNTALDATLT
-854 PTLRGFLQARQKL
+854 PTLRGFLQARQKS

-879 SGSIPTAL
+879 SGAVPTAL

-923 QLPVNMPTDA
+923 QIPVNMPTDA
-933 KIGNAYARA
+933 KIGAAYAKA
-942 SGNYTLCGPTPCPL
+942 SGNYSLCGPTPCSL
-956 DLSRPLRDQVSLKVP
+956 DPSRPLRDQASLKVP

-989 LITSARSRANALMQ
+989 LITSARSRAHALTQ

-1008 ADQMTAGLHHERVP
+1008 ADQMTAGLHRERVP
-1022 WLNDTLVGLRI
+1022 WMNDTLLGLRI
-1033 TTRLSHAS
+1033 TTRLTHAN

>member
-1 MTPKRCPRAR
+1 MTFNRSTRTR
-11 RGTAVLAMI
+11 RGTAVVAMI

-25 SALFGEPAS
+25 SVLFGEPAS
-34 ADPVPVPIPQTALT
+34 ADPAPVPIPPAALT

-53 QVAETHLQGADR
+53 QVAETHIQGADR
-65 ITAAVLSAEFVQWHR
+65 IKAVVLSAEFVQWHR
-80 LHPTATAEQ
+80 LHPNATTEQ
-89 AQTQLTTRR
+89 AQAQLTARK
-98 QLLDD
+98 QVLDS
-103 SLTAFDLLL
+103 SLTGYDLLV
-112 PEQDLLLKSVDI
+112 PEQDLLLRSVDI
-124 LLGAPGGDTRT
+124 LLGTPGGDTRT
-135 SPEITGLIGAVIGKT
+135 APEITGLVAAVIGKT
-150 VEAWDTREELA
+150 VEPWDTREELA

-169 WLRGRDDALATVWSA
+169 WLRGRDDALAAVWSA
-184 IRQAAAASAPVA
+184 VRQAATADAPVA
-196 TAWNAVLGEPFGVD
+196 SAWNAVLGAPFGVD
-210 ITSGYQEL
+210 VTRTYEQL
-218 SQDPGLSHV
+218 TQDPGLSHV
-227 DLAAILAL
+227 NLGAILAL
-235 QGDPAAFVAAAKQQL
+235 QGDPVAYVAAAKQKL
-250 AALHA
+250 ASLHA
-255 QLLGLS
+255 RLLGLS
-261 LEIRLEIGENNQK
+261 VEIRLEIGANNSK

-279 PPSAA
+279 PPSAE

-294 DRDKDRQ
+294 DRDKARQ

-306 IKAGVGMVSTLI
+306 VKAGLGMVSTLI
-318 GFADPDAGKKSKVIG
+318 GFADPDAGKKAKVIG

-357 SIFSTATLAM
+357 SVFNTATLAM

-376 SVVGLFGSSAPSL
+376 SIVGLFGNSAPSL
-389 DSQILAQV
+389 DAQILAQV

-406 LGDEMRASFARVEAQ
+406 LGDEMRAGFARVEAQ

-439 IAGNTAQI
+439 IAGNTAQL

-475 TLHDARADINKYLGY
+475 TLHDARADINKYIGY
-490 RENFGQPIP
+490 LENFGQPIP
-499 TYNEFVGPENEFH
+499 TYGEFVGPENEFH

-517 LASGAAFVVPTTD
+517 LAGGAAFVVPKAD
-530 ADNPAIDPTT
+530 ADNPALDPTT

-557 ASGRD
+557 ARGRD

-567 PSTPVG
+567 PATPVG

-583 AYAMLMLQNP
+583 AYSMLMLQNP
-593 TYAAQVSTG
+593 TYAAQVSAS

-614 AGLAASFGRP
+614 ADLTASFGRP
-624 ANGNANGL
+624 VDGNANSL
-632 ITGLVDEYVGATNE
+632 ITGLVDEYLGATNE
-646 LSTALA
+646 LSTALRA
-652 AVRTN
+652 FRTN
-657 EVQARYEPDANGVQV
+657 EIQVRWEPDANGVQV
-672 RTLKNYDL
+672 KTPKDYDL
-680 FWDTDKPLAPA
+680 FWDTDKQLAPA

-702 CGGSRQIDRPGNV
+702 CNGTRQIDRPGNV

-720 SNVVRA
+720 SNVVRT
-726 LQYAYTPRLDE
+726 LHYAYTPRPDE

-751 YTPSWVYTRTTGY
+751 YTPSWVHTRTTGY
-764 GTGVIRH
+764 GTGVIRY

-784 LNSNAAWQNSR
+784 LNSSSAWQTSR
-795 TADYTWPDEQVYQV
+795 TADFTWPDEQVYQV

-817 SETTPDQALTQKWPT
+817 SETSPDQALTQKWPS
-832 GRYAFASA
+832 GRYTFASV
-840 ATATNNTALDTTLT
+840 ATAVPNPALDASLT
-854 PTLRGFLQARQKL
+854 PTLRGFLQARQKS

-874 QSTQV
+874 LSNQT
-879 SGSIPTAL
+879 SGPVPTAL
-887 KKVNTAARLLQAY
+887 KKMNTAARLLQAY

-910 SDDVLSANLFGQY
+910 ADDVLSANLFGQY
-923 QLPVNMPTDA
+923 QIPVNMPTDA
-933 KIGNAYARA
+933 KIGNAYAKA
-942 SGNYTLCGPTPCPL
+942 GGNYAACGPAPCAP
-956 DLSRPLRDQVSLKVP
+956 DPSRPLRDQVSLKLP

-989 LITSARSRANALMQ
+989 LVTSARSRASALTQ

-1008 ADQMTAGLHHERVP
+1008 ADQMTAGLHRERVP
-1022 WLNDTLVGLRI
+1022 WLNDTLTGLRI
-1033 TTRLSHAS
+1033 TTRLTHAD

>member
-1 MTPKRCPRAR
+1 MTIRRSTRTR
-11 RGTAVLAMI
+11 RGTAVVAMI

-25 SALFGEPAS
+25 SVLFGEPAS
-34 ADPVPVPIPQTALT
+34 ADPVPVPIPQAALT

-53 QVAETHLQGADR
+53 QVAEIHIQGAAR
-65 ITAAVLSAEFVQWHR
+65 IKTAVLSAEFVQWHR
-80 LHPTATAEQ
+80 LHPNATAKQ
-89 AQTQLTTRR
+89 VQTQLTTRQ
-98 QLLDD
+98 QLLDN
-103 SLTAFDLLL
+103 SLTAFDVLL

-135 SPEITGLIGAVIGKT
+135 SPEITGLVGAVIGRT
-150 VEAWDTREELA
+150 VEPWDTREELA

-169 WLRGRDDALATVWSA
+169 WLRGRDDALAAVWSA
-184 IRQAAAASAPVA
+184 VRQAGAANAPFA
-196 TAWNAVLGEPFGVD
+196 DAWNAVLGEPFGVD
-210 ITSGYQEL
+210 VTNTYDEL
-218 SQDPGLSHV
+218 TQDPGFSQV
-227 DLAAILAL
+227 DLDAILAL
-235 QGDPAAFVAAAKQQL
+235 QGDSVAYVAAAKQQL
-250 AALHA
+250 ASLHA
-255 QLLGLS
+255 RLLGLS
-261 LEIRLEIGENNQK
+261 LEIRLEIGGNNQK

-294 DRDKDRQ
+294 ERDKDRQ

-306 IKAGVGMVSTLI
+306 IKAGVGMVSTII

-344 KYAAAITGRGLAG
+344 TYAAAITGRGLAG

-376 SVVGLFGSSAPSL
+376 SVVGLFGSNTPSL
-389 DSQILAQV
+389 DAQILAQV

-475 TLHDARADINKYLGY
+475 TLHDARADINQYIGYL
-490 RENFGQPIP
+490 ENYGQPIP
-499 TYNEFVGPENEFH
+499 TYGEFVGPENEFH

-517 LASGAAFVVPTTD
+517 LASGAAFVVPRTD
-530 ADNPAIDPTT
+530 ADNPAVDPTT

-545 GEARSINYLARV
+545 GEARSINYLARI

-583 AYAMLMLQNP
+583 AYAMVMLQNP

-614 AGLAASFGRP
+614 ADLAASFGRP
-624 ANGNANGL
+624 VDGNANSL
-632 ITGLVDEYVGATNE
+632 ISGLVDEYVAATNE

-652 AVRTN
+652 AFRRNEIQVRW
-657 EVQARYEPDANGVQV
+657 EPDANGVQV
-672 RTLKNYDL
+672 KTLKNYDL
-680 FWDTDKPLAPA
+680 FWDTDKTLAPA
-691 PAKADEATVPS
+691 PATADEATVPS
-702 CGGSRQIDRPGNV
+702 CGGSRQIDRPSNV

-720 SNVVRA
+720 SPMVRT
-726 LQYAYTPRLDE
+726 LQYAYTPRPDE
-737 PPAGVRELPEVGHC
+737 PPAGVRELPEVGYC
-751 YTPSWVYTRTTGY
+751 YTPSWVHTRTTGY
-764 GTGVIRH
+764 GTGVVRY

-784 LNSNAAWQNSR
+784 LSPTAAWQNSR
-795 TADYTWPDEQVYQV
+795 TADYTWPDEQVYRI

-817 SETTPDQALTQKWPT
+817 SETTPEQGLTSKWPS

-840 ATATNNTALDTTLT
+840 ATATNNTALDTELT
-854 PTLRGFLQARQKL
+854 PTLRGFLQARQKS

-879 SGSIPTAL
+879 SGSVPAAL
-887 KKVNTAARLLQAY
+887 KKLNTAARLLQAY

-923 QLPVNMPTDA
+923 QIPVNMPTDA

-942 SGNYTLCGPTPCPL
+942 SGNYALCGPSPCPL
-956 DLSRPLRDQVSLKVP
+956 DPSRPLRDQVSLKLP
-971 CEPAVDSSNLPG
+971 CEAAVDASNLPG

-989 LITSARSRANALMQ
+989 LIASARSRAVALMQ
-1003 RYEVW
+1003 RYDVW

-1022 WLNDTLVGLRI
+1022 WLNDTLLGLRI
-1033 TTRLSHAS
+1033 TTRLTHPN

>member
-34 ADPVPVPIPQTALT
+34 ADPVPVPVPQTALT

-80 LHPTATAEQ
+80 LHPNATAEQ
-89 AQTQLTTRR
+89 AQTQLTTRK
-98 QLLDD
+98 QLLDS
-103 SLTAFDLLL
+103 SLTAFYLLL

-499 TYNEFVGPENEFH
+499 TYNEFLGPENEFH

-517 LASGAAFVVPTTD
+517 LASGAAFVVPATD

-614 AGLAASFGRP
+614 ADLAASFGRP
-624 ANGNANGL
+624 ANGNANSL

-652 AVRTN
+652 ALRTN

-672 RTLKNYDL
+672 KTLKNYDL

-691 PAKADEATVPS
+691 PAKPDEATVPS

-840 ATATNNTALDTTLT
+840 ATATTNTALDTTLT

-956 DLSRPLRDQVSLKVP
+956 DPSRPLRDQVSLKVP

>member
-1 MTPKRCPRAR
+1 MTPTRSTRTR

-65 ITAAVLSAEFVQWHR
+65 ITVAVLSAEFVQWHR
-80 LHPTATAEQ
+80 LHPNATAEQ
-89 AQTQLTTRR
+89 AQTQLTTRK
-98 QLLDD
+98 QLLDS
-103 SLTAFDLLL
+103 SLTAFDRLL

-135 SPEITGLIGAVIGKT
+135 SPEITGLVGAVIGKT

-184 IRQAAAASAPVA
+184 IRQAAAANAPVA

-227 DLAAILAL
+227 DLAVILAL
-235 QGDPAAFVAAAKQQL
+235 QGDSTAFVAAAKQQL

-306 IKAGVGMVSTLI
+306 VKAGVGMVSTLI
-318 GFADPDAGKKSKVIG
+318 GFADPDAGKKSKVMG

-389 DSQILAQV
+389 DAQILAQV

-490 RENFGQPIP
+490 LENFGQPIP

-512 LTATQ
+512 LAATQ

-573 NPTVWNLGAQ
+573 NPAVWNLGAQ

-614 AGLAASFGRP
+614 ADLAASFGRP
-624 ANGNANGL
+624 ANGNANSL

-657 EVQARYEPDANGVQV
+657 EIQVRYEPDANGVQV
-672 RTLKNYDL
+672 RTPKNYDL

-691 PAKADEATVPS
+691 PTKPDEATVPS
-702 CGGSRQIDRPGNV
+702 CAGSRQIDRPGNV

-751 YTPSWVYTRTTGY
+751 YTPSWVYTRSTGW
-764 GTGVIRH
+764 GTGVVRH

-795 TADYTWPDEQVYQV
+795 TADYTWPDEQVYQI

-817 SETTPDQALTQKWPT
+817 SETTPEQGLTQKWPT

-840 ATATNNTALDTTLT
+840 ATATDNTALDTTLT

-874 QSTQV
+874 QSTQL
-879 SGSIPTAL
+879 SGSVPTAL

-900 TRLGLPNALD
+900 TRLGLPHALD
-910 SDDVLSANLFGQY
+910 ADDVLSANLFGQY

-942 SGNYTLCGPTPCPL
+942 SGNYTLCGSAPCPL
-956 DLSRPLRDQVSLKVP
+956 DPSRPLRDQVSLKVP

-1022 WLNDTLVGLRI
+1022 WMNDTLVGLRI
-1033 TTRLSHAS
+1033 TTRLTHSN

>member
-1 MTPKRCPRAR
+1 M
-11 RGTAVLAMI
+11 
-20 AVTAA
+20 
-25 SALFGEPAS
+25 
-34 ADPVPVPIPQTALT
+34 
-48 DRAFG
+48 
-53 QVAETHLQGADR
+53 
-65 ITAAVLSAEFVQWHR
+65 
-80 LHPTATAEQ
+80 
-89 AQTQLTTRR
+89 
-98 QLLDD
+98 
-103 SLTAFDLLL
+103 
-112 PEQDLLLKSVDI
+112 
-124 LLGAPGGDTRT
+124 
-135 SPEITGLIGAVIGKT
+135 
-150 VEAWDTREELA
+150 
-161 SGALRTAQ
+161 
-169 WLRGRDDALATVWSA
+169 
-184 IRQAAAASAPVA
+184 
-196 TAWNAVLGEPFGVD
+196 
-210 ITSGYQEL
+210 
-218 SQDPGLSHV
+218 
-227 DLAAILAL
+227 
-235 QGDPAAFVAAAKQQL
+235 
-250 AALHA
+250 
-255 QLLGLS
+255 
-261 LEIRLEIGENNQK
+261 
-274 CPPEG
+274 
-279 PPSAA
+279 
-284 CTAAAKKAAE
+284 
-294 DRDKDRQ
+294 
-301 QTISD
+301 
-306 IKAGVGMVSTLI
+306 
-318 GFADPDAGKKSKVIG
+318 
-333 EAVLTT
+333 
-339 ISAIS
+339 
-344 KYAAAITGRGLAG
+344 
-357 SIFSTATLAM
+357 
-367 TGNIFGAVM
+367 
-376 SVVGLFGSSAPSL
+376 
-389 DSQILAQV
+389 
-397 KALRDEVRA
+397 RDEVRA

-475 TLHDARADINKYLGY
+475 TLHDARADINRYLGY
-490 RENFGQPIP
+490 LENFGQPIP

-512 LTATQ
+512 LTSTQ
-517 LASGAAFVVPTTD
+517 LASGAAFVVPATD

-593 TYAAQVSTG
+593 TYAAQ
-602 RAAQIEAEGTRI
+602 
-614 AGLAASFGRP
+614 
-624 ANGNANGL
+624 
-632 ITGLVDEYVGATNE
+632 

-652 AVRTN
+652 AFRTN
-657 EVQARYEPDANGVQV
+657 EIQVRYEPDGNGVQV
-672 RTLKNYDL
+672 KTLKNYDL

-702 CGGSRQIDRPGNV
+702 CSGSRQIDRPSNV

-737 PPAGVRELPEVGHC
+737 PPAGVRELPEVGYC
-751 YTPSWVYTRTTGY
+751 YTPSWVHTRTTGY
-764 GTGVIRH
+764 GTGVVRY

-784 LNSNAAWQNSR
+784 LNSAAAWQNSR
-795 TADYTWPDEQVYQV
+795 TADYTWPDEQVYQI
-809 DCELFNCD
+809 DCERFNCD
-817 SETTPDQALTQKWPT
+817 SETTPEQGLTQKWPS

-840 ATATNNTALDTTLT
+840 ATAVNNTALDTTLT

-867 MYDRVRD
+867 MYDRVREK
-874 QSTQV
+874 STQV
-879 SGSIPTAL
+879 SGPVPTAL
-887 KKVNTAARLLQAY
+887 KKVNTTARLLQAY

-923 QLPVNMPTDA
+923 QIPVNMPTDA

-942 SGNYTLCGPTPCPL
+942 SGNYALCGPSPCAL
-956 DLSRPLRDQVSLKVP
+956 DPSRPLRDQVSLKVP

-989 LITSARSRANALMQ
+989 LITSARSRANALLQ

-1008 ADQMTAGLHHERVP
+1008 ADQMTASLHRERVP
-1022 WLNDTLVGLRI
+1022 WLNDTLTGLRI
-1033 TTRLSHAS
+1033 TARLTHPN

>member
-1 MTPKRCPRAR
+1 MTIRRSTRTR
-11 RGTAVLAMI
+11 RGTAVVAMI

-25 SALFGEPAS
+25 SVLFGEPAS
-34 ADPVPVPIPQTALT
+34 ADPVPVPIPQAALT

-53 QVAETHLQGADR
+53 QVAEIHIQGAAR
-65 ITAAVLSAEFVQWHR
+65 IKTAVLSAEFVQWHR
-80 LHPTATAEQ
+80 LHPNATAKQ
-89 AQTQLTTRR
+89 VQTQLTTRQ
-98 QLLDD
+98 QLLDN
-103 SLTAFDLLL
+103 SLTAFDVLL

-135 SPEITGLIGAVIGKT
+135 SPEITGLVGAVIGRT
-150 VEAWDTREELA
+150 VEPWDTREELA

-169 WLRGRDDALATVWSA
+169 WLRGRDDALAAVWSA
-184 IRQAAAASAPVA
+184 VRQAGAANAPFA
-196 TAWNAVLGEPFGVD
+196 DAWNAVLGEPFGVD
-210 ITSGYQEL
+210 VTSTYDEL
-218 SQDPGLSHV
+218 TQDPGFSHV
-227 DLAAILAL
+227 DLDAILAL
-235 QGDPAAFVAAAKQQL
+235 QGDSVAYVAAAKQQL
-250 AALHA
+250 ASLHA

-261 LEIRLEIGENNQK
+261 LEIRLEIGGNNQK

-294 DRDKDRQ
+294 ERDKDRQ

-306 IKAGVGMVSTLI
+306 IKAGVGMVSTII

-344 KYAAAITGRGLAG
+344 TYAAAITGRGLAG

-376 SVVGLFGSSAPSL
+376 SVVGLFGSNTPSL
-389 DSQILAQV
+389 DAQILAQV

-475 TLHDARADINKYLGY
+475 TLHDARADINQYIGYL
-490 RENFGQPIP
+490 ENYGEPIP
-499 TYNEFVGPENEFH
+499 TYGEFVGPENEFH

-517 LASGAAFVVPTTD
+517 LASGAAFVVPRTD
-530 ADNPAIDPTT
+530 ADNPAVDPTT

-545 GEARSINYLARV
+545 GEARSINYLARI

-583 AYAMLMLQNP
+583 AYAMVMLQNP

-614 AGLAASFGRP
+614 ADLAASFGRP
-624 ANGNANGL
+624 VDGNANSL
-632 ITGLVDEYVGATNE
+632 ISGLVDEYVAATNE

-652 AVRTN
+652 AFRRNEIQVRW
-657 EVQARYEPDANGVQV
+657 EPDANGVQV
-672 RTLKNYDL
+672 KTLKNYDL
-680 FWDTDKPLAPA
+680 FWDTDKTLAPA

-702 CGGSRQIDRPGNV
+702 CSGSRQIDRPSNV

-720 SNVVRA
+720 SPMVRT
-726 LQYAYTPRLDE
+726 LQYAYTPRPDE
-737 PPAGVRELPEVGHC
+737 PPAGVRELPEVGYC
-751 YTPSWVYTRTTGY
+751 YTPSWVHTRTTGY
-764 GTGVIRH
+764 GTGVVRY

-784 LNSNAAWQNSR
+784 LNPTAAWQNSR
-795 TADYTWPDEQVYQV
+795 TADYTWPDEQVYRI

-817 SETTPDQALTQKWPT
+817 SETTPDQGLTSKWPS

-840 ATATNNTALDTTLT
+840 ATATNNTALDTELT
-854 PTLRGFLQARQKL
+854 PTLRGFLQARQKS

-879 SGSIPTAL
+879 SGSVPAAL
-887 KKVNTAARLLQAY
+887 KKLNTAARLLQAY

-923 QLPVNMPTDA
+923 QIPVNMPTDA

-942 SGNYTLCGPTPCPL
+942 SGNYALCGPSPCPL
-956 DLSRPLRDQVSLKVP
+956 DPSRPLRDQVSLKLP
-971 CEPAVDSSNLPG
+971 CEAALDASNLPG

-989 LITSARSRANALMQ
+989 LIASARSRAVALMQ

-1022 WLNDTLVGLRI
+1022 WLNDTLLGLRI
-1033 TTRLSHAS
+1033 TTRLTHPN

>member
-34 ADPVPVPIPQTALT
+34 ADPVPIPQTALT

-284 CTAAAKKAAE
+284 CTAAARKAAE

-614 AGLAASFGRP
+614 ADLAASFGRP

-691 PAKADEATVPS
+691 PTKPDEATVPS

>member
-1 MTPKRCPRAR
+1 MTLTRSTRTR

-20 AVTAA
+20 TVTAA
-25 SALFGEPAS
+25 GVLFGEPAS
-34 ADPVPVPIPQTALT
+34 ADPVPVPIPQAALT

-53 QVAETHLQGADR
+53 QVAEIHLQGAAR
-65 ITAAVLSAEFVQWHR
+65 IKTAVLSAEFVGWHR
-80 LHPTATAEQ
+80 LHPNATAEQ
-89 AQTQLTTRR
+89 AQTQLTARQ
-98 QLLDD
+98 QLLDG

-124 LLGAPGGDTRT
+124 LLGAPGGDTPT
-135 SPEITGLIGAVIGKT
+135 SPEITGLVGAVIGKT
-150 VEAWDTREELA
+150 VEPWDTREELA

-169 WLRGRDDALATVWSA
+169 WLRGRDDALAAVWSA
-184 IRQAAAASAPVA
+184 TRQAGAASPPVA
-196 TAWNAVLGEPFGVD
+196 TAWNAALGAPIGVD
-210 ITSGYQEL
+210 ITSTYEEL
-218 SQDPGLSHV
+218 QQDPGLTHV
-227 DLAAILAL
+227 DLDAILAL
-235 QGDPAAFVAAAKQQL
+235 RNDSVAYVAAAKQQL
-250 AALHA
+250 ANLHA

-261 LEIRLEIGENNQK
+261 LEIRLEIGENNSK

-294 DRDKDRQ
+294 DRNKARQ

-306 IKAGVGMVSTLI
+306 IKAGVGMVSTII
-318 GFADPDAGKKSKVIG
+318 GFADPAAGKKSKVIG

-344 KYAAAITGRGLAG
+344 TYAAAITGRGLAG

-376 SVVGLFGSSAPSL
+376 SVVGLFGSSGPSL
-389 DSQILAQV
+389 DAQILAQV
-397 KALRDEVRA
+397 ASLRNEVRA
-406 LGDEMRASFARVEAQ
+406 LGDEMRASFARIEAQ

-475 TLHDARADINKYLGY
+475 TLHDARADINKYIGY

-499 TYNEFVGPENEFH
+499 TYGEFIDPENEFH

-517 LASGAAFVVPTTD
+517 LAGGAAFVVPKTD
-530 ADNPAIDPTT
+530 ADNPAVDPTT

-557 ASGRD
+557 ANGRD
-562 PSMVE
+562 PSMAE

-593 TYAAQVSTG
+593 TYAAQVSAG

-614 AGLAASFGRP
+614 ADLAASFGRP
-624 ANGNANGL
+624 ANGNANAL
-632 ITGLVDEYVGATNE
+632 ITGLVNEYVAATDE
-646 LSTALA
+646 LSTALRA
-652 AVRTN
+652 FRSN
-657 EVQARYEPDANGVQV
+657 EVQVRYEPDANGVQV
-672 RTLKNYDL
+672 KTPKNYDL

-691 PAKADEATVPS
+691 PAKADEATVPA
-702 CGGSRQIDRPGNV
+702 CEGSRQIDRPSNV
-715 RYDLM
+715 TYELM
-720 SNVVRA
+720 SSMVRA
-726 LQYAYTPRLDE
+726 LHYAYTPRHDE
-737 PPAGVRELPEVGHC
+737 PPAGVRELPEVGYC
-751 YTPSWVYTRTTGY
+751 YSPSWVHTRITDNGGVVRAY
-764 GTGVIRH
+764 GR
-771 YGKLRL
+771 LRL

-784 LNSNAAWQNSR
+784 LNSSAAWQNSR
-795 TADYTWPDEQVYQV
+795 TADYTWPGEQVYQV
-809 DCELFNCD
+809 YCEFFSCD
-817 SETTPDQALTQKWPT
+817 SETTPEQGLTQKWPS
-832 GRYAFASA
+832 GRYAFASG
-840 ATATNNTALDTTLT
+840 ATIVNNTALDTTLKS
-854 PTLRGFLQARQKL
+854 TLRGFLQARQKS

-874 QSTQV
+874 QSTQIGGPV
-879 SGSIPTAL
+879 PTAL

-923 QLPVNMPTDA
+923 QIPVNMPTDA

-942 SGNYTLCGPTPCPL
+942 SENYVPCAPTPCSLEP
-956 DLSRPLRDQVSLKVP
+956 SRPLLNQVSLKAP

-989 LITSARSRANALMQ
+989 LITSARSRANTLLQ

-1008 ADQMTAGLHHERVP
+1008 ADQMAAGLHRERVP
-1022 WLNDTLVGLRI
+1022 WMNDTLLGLRI
-1033 TTRLSHAS
+1033 TTRLTHAN

>member
-1 MTPKRCPRAR
+1 MITL
-11 RGTAVLAMI
+11 TATGALLA
-20 AVTAA
+20 
-25 SALFGEPAS
+25 EPAS
-34 ADPVPVPIPQTALT
+34 ADPVPVPVPQAALT

-53 QVAETHLQGADR
+53 QVAELHLQGPTLTR
-65 ITAAVLSAEFVQWHR
+65 AAVLSAEFVQWHR
-80 LHPTATAEQ
+80 LHPNATAEQ

-98 QLLDD
+98 QLLDT
-103 SLTAFDLLL
+103 SLTAYDLLR
-112 PEQDLLLKSVDI
+112 PEQDLLLRSVDI
-124 LLGAPGGDTRT
+124 LLDTPGGDTRT
-135 SPEITGLIGAVIGKT
+135 SPEITGLVGAVIGTT
-150 VEAWDTREELA
+150 VQPWDTREELA

-169 WLRGRDDALATVWSA
+169 WIRGRDDALAAVWSA
-184 IRQAAAASAPVA
+184 IRQAGAASAPVA
-196 TAWNAVLGEPFGVD
+196 NAWNAVLGAPAGVD
-210 ITSGYQEL
+210 ITSTYDQL
-218 SQDPGLSHV
+218 TQDPGLSHV
-227 DLAAILAL
+227 DLDAILAL
-235 QGDPAAFVAAAKQQL
+235 QGDSAAYVAAAKQQL
-250 AALHA
+250 ASLHA

-261 LEIRLEIGENNQK
+261 LEIRLEIGDNNQK

-306 IKAGVGMVSTLI
+306 IKAGVGMVSTII

-367 TGNIFGAVM
+367 TGNVFGAVM
-376 SVVGLFGSSAPSL
+376 SIVGLFGSSGPSL
-389 DSQILAQV
+389 DAQILAQV

-475 TLHDARADINKYLGY
+475 TLHDARADINKYIGY

-517 LASGAAFVVPTTD
+517 LASGAAFVVPRTD
-530 ADNPAIDPTT
+530 ADNPSIDPTT

-562 PSMVE
+562 SSMVE

-583 AYAMLMLQNP
+583 AYAMVMLQNP
-593 TYAAQVSTG
+593 TYAAQVSAG

-614 AGLAASFGRP
+614 ADLAASFGRP

-646 LSTALA
+646 LSSALRA
-652 AVRTN
+652 LRSN
-657 EVQARYEPDANGVQV
+657 EVQVRWEPDANGVQV
-672 RTLKNYDL
+672 KTLKDYDL
-680 FWDTDKPLAPA
+680 FWDTDKALAPA
-691 PAKADEATVPS
+691 PAKLDEATVPS
-702 CGGSRQIDRPGNV
+702 CNGSRQIDRPGNV

-720 SNVVRA
+720 SNMVRT
-726 LQYAYTPRLDE
+726 LQYAYTPRVDE
-737 PPAGVRELPEVGHC
+737 PPAGVRELPEVDHC
-751 YTPSWVYTRTTGY
+751 YTPSWVYTRSTGW
-764 GTGVIRH
+764 GTGVVRH

-784 LNSNAAWQNSR
+784 LNANAAWQNSR

-817 SETTPDQALTQKWPT
+817 SETTPDQALTQKWPS
-832 GRYAFASA
+832 GRYTFASA
-840 ATATNNTALDTTLT
+840 ATASNNTALDTTLT
-854 PTLRGFLQARQKL
+854 PTLRGFLQARQKS

-879 SGSIPTAL
+879 GGPVPAAL
-887 KKVNTAARLLQAY
+887 KKVNTAGRLLQAY

-923 QLPVNMPTDA
+923 QIPVNMPADA
-933 KIGNAYARA
+933 KIGNAYAKA
-942 SGNYTLCGPTPCPL
+942 SGNYALCGSSPCPL
-956 DLSRPLRDQVSLKVP
+956 DPSRPLRDQASLKVP

-989 LITSARSRANALMQ
+989 LITSARSRANTLMQ

-1022 WLNDTLVGLRI
+1022 WMNDTLLGLRI
-1033 TTRLSHAS
+1033 TTRLTHAN

>member
-1 MTPKRCPRAR
+1 
-11 RGTAVLAMI
+11 MI

-25 SALFGEPAS
+25 SVLHAAPAAAS
-34 ADPVPVPIPQTALT
+34 PVPIPQATLT

-53 QVAETHLQGADR
+53 QVTEIHIQGADR
-65 ITAAVLSAEFVQWHR
+65 IKTAVLSAELVQWHR
-80 LHPTATAEQ
+80 LHPNATAGQ
-89 AQTQLTTRR
+89 AQTQLTARK
-98 QLLDD
+98 QLLDS
-103 SLTAFDLLL
+103 SLTAFDLLA
-112 PEQDLLLKSVDI
+112 PEQDLVLKSVDV
-124 LLGAPGGDTRT
+124 LVDAPGGDART
-135 SPEITGLIGAVIGKT
+135 SPEITGLIGAVIGKS
-150 VEAWDTREELA
+150 VEPWDTREELA
-161 SGALRTAQ
+161 SGALRTTQ
-169 WLRGRDDALATVWSA
+169 WLRGRDDALTAVWSA
-184 IRQAAAASAPVA
+184 VRQAGAASVPIA

-210 ITSGYQEL
+210 VTSTYEEL
-218 SQDPGLSHV
+218 TEDPGLSHV
-227 DLAAILAL
+227 DLDAILAL
-235 QGDPAAFVAAAKQQL
+235 QGDPAAYVAAAKQQL
-250 AALHA
+250 GSLHA

-261 LEIRLEIGENNQK
+261 LEIRLEIGDNNSK

-294 DRDKDRQ
+294 DRDKERQ

-306 IKAGVGMVSTLI
+306 LKAGVGMVSTII
-318 GFADPDAGKKSKVIG
+318 GFADADAGKKAKVIG

-339 ISAIS
+339 VSAIS
-344 KYAAAITGRGLAG
+344 KFAAAITGRGLAG

-376 SVVGLFGSSAPSL
+376 SVVGLFGSSGPSL
-389 DSQILAQV
+389 DQQILAQV

-475 TLHDARADINKYLGY
+475 TLHDARADINQYVGYL
-490 RENFGQPIP
+490 ENFGQPIP
-499 TYNEFVGPENEFH
+499 TFGEFVGPENEFH
-512 LTATQ
+512 LTSTQ
-517 LASGAAFVVPTTD
+517 LASGAAFVVPRTD
-530 ADNPAIDPTT
+530 ADNPALDPTN

-545 GEARSINYLARV
+545 GEARSINYLARI

-562 PSMVE
+562 PAMVE
-567 PSTPVG
+567 PGTPVG

-583 AYAMLMLQNP
+583 AYSMLMLQNP
-593 TYAAQVSTG
+593 TYAAQVSAS

-614 AGLAASFGRP
+614 ADLAASFGRP
-624 ANGNANGL
+624 VNGDANTL
-632 ITGLVDEYVGATNE
+632 ITGLINEYVAAVDE
-646 LSTALA
+646 LSTALSA
-652 AVRTN
+652 FRTN
-657 EVQARYEPDANGVQV
+657 EIQVRWEPDANGVQWK
-672 RTLKNYDL
+672 TPKNYDL
-680 FWDTDKPLAPA
+680 FWDTDKPLAAA

-702 CGGSRQIDRPGNV
+702 CGGSAQIDRPSNV

-720 SNVVRA
+720 SNVVKT
-726 LQYAYTPRLDE
+726 LQYAYTPRLNE
-737 PPAGVRELPEVGHC
+737 PPAGVRELPEVGYC
-751 YTPSWVYTRTTGY
+751 YTPSWVHTRTTGF
-764 GTGVIRH
+764 GTGVVRY

-784 LNSNAAWQNSR
+784 LNATQAWQNSR
-795 TADYTWPDEQVYQV
+795 TADYTWPDEQVYRV
-809 DCELFNCD
+809 DCEQFSCD
-817 SETTPDQALTQKWPT
+817 SETTPQQGLTQKWPS
-832 GRYAFASA
+832 GRFTFAA
-840 ATATNNTALDTTLT
+840 AAVSTNNTALDASLTT
-854 PTLRGFLQARQKL
+854 TLRGFLQGRQKHL
-867 MYDRVRD
+867 YDRV
-874 QSTQV
+874 QETTTQV
-879 SGSIPTAL
+879 SGLVPAAL
-887 KKVNTAARLLQAY
+887 KKMNTAARLLQAY

-923 QLPVNMPTDA
+923 QIPVNMPTDA
-933 KIGNAYARA
+933 KVGGAYAKA
-942 SGNYTLCGPTPCPL
+942 SGNYAICGSSPCSL
-956 DLSRPLRDQVSLKVP
+956 DPSRPLRDQVSLKLP

-989 LITSARSRANALMQ
+989 LVTSARSRAATLTQ

-1008 ADQMTAGLHHERVP
+1008 ADQMTAGLHRERVP
-1022 WLNDTLVGLRI
+1022 WMNDTITGLRI
-1033 TTRLSHAS
+1033 TTRLTHAN

>member
-1 MTPKRCPRAR
+1 MTPTRSTRTR

-80 LHPTATAEQ
+80 LHPNVTAEQ
-89 AQTQLTTRR
+89 AQTQLTTRK
-98 QLLDD
+98 QLLDS
-103 SLTAFDLLL
+103 SLTAFDRLL

-135 SPEITGLIGAVIGKT
+135 SPEITGLVGAVIGKT

-210 ITSGYQEL
+210 ITSGYQDL

-235 QGDPAAFVAAAKQQL
+235 QGDSAAFVAAAKQQL

-306 IKAGVGMVSTLI
+306 VKAGVGMVSTLI

-389 DSQILAQV
+389 DAQILAQV

-490 RENFGQPIP
+490 LENFGQPIP

-512 LTATQ
+512 LAATQ
-517 LASGAAFVVPTTD
+517 LASGAAFVVPRTD

-602 RAAQIEAEGTRI
+602 RAAQIEAEGTRV
-614 AGLAASFGRP
+614 ADLAASFGRP

-657 EVQARYEPDANGVQV
+657 EIQVRYEPDANGVQV
-672 RTLKNYDL
+672 RTPKNYDL

-691 PAKADEATVPS
+691 PTKPDEATVPS
-702 CGGSRQIDRPGNV
+702 CAGSRQIDRPGNV

-737 PPAGVRELPEVGHC
+737 PPAGVRELPEVGYC
-751 YTPSWVYTRTTGY
+751 YAPSWVHTRTTGY
-764 GTGVIRH
+764 GTGVIRY

-784 LNSNAAWQNSR
+784 LNSTAAWQNSR
-795 TADYTWPDEQVYQV
+795 TADYTWPDEQVYQI

-817 SETTPDQALTQKWPT
+817 SETTPEQGLTQKWPA

-879 SGSIPTAL
+879 SGPIPTAL

-942 SGNYTLCGPTPCPL
+942 SGNYTLCGPAPCPL
-956 DLSRPLRDQVSLKVP
+956 DPSRPLRDQVSLKVP

-989 LITSARSRANALMQ
+989 LITSARSRANTLMQ

-1033 TTRLSHAS
+1033 TTRLTHSN

>member
-34 ADPVPVPIPQTALT
+34 ADPVPVPVPQTALT

-235 QGDPAAFVAAAKQQL
+235 QGDSGAFVAAAKQQL

-389 DSQILAQV
+389 DAQILAQV

-517 LASGAAFVVPTTD
+517 LTSGAAFVVPATD

-614 AGLAASFGRP
+614 ADLAASFGRP
-624 ANGNANGL
+624 ANGNANSL

-652 AVRTN
+652 ALRTN

-840 ATATNNTALDTTLT
+840 ATATTNTALDTTLT

>member
-1 MTPKRCPRAR
+1 M
-11 RGTAVLAMI
+11 LAMI

-80 LHPTATAEQ
+80 LHPNVTAEQ
-89 AQTQLTTRR
+89 AQTQLTTRK
-98 QLLDD
+98 QLLDS
-103 SLTAFDLLL
+103 SLTAFDRLL

-135 SPEITGLIGAVIGKT
+135 SPEITGLVGAVIGKT

-210 ITSGYQEL
+210 ITSGYQDL

-235 QGDPAAFVAAAKQQL
+235 QGDSAAFVAAAKQQL

-306 IKAGVGMVSTLI
+306 VKAGVGMVSTLI

-389 DSQILAQV
+389 DAQILAQV

-490 RENFGQPIP
+490 LENFGQPIP

-512 LTATQ
+512 LAATQ
-517 LASGAAFVVPTTD
+517 LASGAAFVVPRTD

-602 RAAQIEAEGTRI
+602 RAAQIEAEGTRV
-614 AGLAASFGRP
+614 ADLAASFGRP

-657 EVQARYEPDANGVQV
+657 EIQVRYEPDANGVQV
-672 RTLKNYDL
+672 RTPKNYDL

-691 PAKADEATVPS
+691 PTKPDEATVPS
-702 CGGSRQIDRPGNV
+702 CAGSRQIDRPGNV

-737 PPAGVRELPEVGHC
+737 PPAGVRELPEVGYC
-751 YTPSWVYTRTTGY
+751 YAPSWVHTRTTGY
-764 GTGVIRH
+764 GTGVVRY

-784 LNSNAAWQNSR
+784 LNSTAAWQNSR
-795 TADYTWPDEQVYQV
+795 TADYTWPDEQVYQI

-817 SETTPDQALTQKWPT
+817 SETTPEQGLTQKWPA

-874 QSTQV
+874 QSTQL

-942 SGNYTLCGPTPCPL
+942 SGNYTLCGPAPCPL
-956 DLSRPLRDQVSLKVP
+956 DPSRPLRDQVSLKVP

-1022 WLNDTLVGLRI
+1022 WMNDTLVGLRI
-1033 TTRLSHAS
+1033 TTRLTHPN